1 MLSLIKSAK
10 IKHQDRSN
18 WIMEN
23 EWTYYIVTWYEL
35 IDTGNIQFWK
45 ENETKVYSLSEAR
58 EIKEAK
64 EIITEH
70 KAEIRKITEITKII
84 A

>member
-1 MLSLIKSAK
+1 M
-10 IKHQDRSN
+10 
-18 WIMEN
+18 
-23 EWTYYIVTWYEL
+23 
-35 IDTGNIQFWK
+35 IDTGTIGFWK
-45 ENETKVYSLSEAR
+45 ENKTKVYSLSEAQ

-70 KAEIRKITEITKII
+70 KAEIRKITEIIEVI

>member
-1 MLSLIKSAK
+1 MG
-10 IKHQDRSN
+10 
-18 WIMEN
+18 N
-23 EWTYYIVTWYEL
+23 EWTYYTVTWYEL
-35 IDTGNIQFWK
+35 IDTGTIGFWK
-45 ENETKVYSLSEAR
+45 ENKTKVYSLSEAQ

-70 KAEIRKITEITKII
+70 KAEIIKITEITEVI

>member
-1 MLSLIKSAK
+1 
-10 IKHQDRSN
+10 
-18 WIMEN
+18 MEN
-23 EWTYYIVTWYEL
+23 EWTYYTVTWYEL
-35 IDTGNIQFWK
+35 IDTGTIGFWK
-45 ENETKVYSLSEAR
+45 ENKTKVYSLSEAQ

-70 KAEIRKITEITKII
+70 KAEIRKITEIIEVI

>member
-1 MLSLIKSAK
+1 MALNYL
-10 IKHQDRSN
+10 QLRSG

-35 IDTGNIQFWK
+35 KDTGTIQFWK
-45 ENETKVYSLSEAR
+45 ENKTKVYSLSEAH
-58 EIKEAK
+58 EIKESK
-64 EIITEH
+64 EIITGH
-70 KAEIRKITEITKII
+70 KAEIRKITEITEII

>member
-1 MLSLIKSAK
+1 MG
-10 IKHQDRSN
+10 
-18 WIMEN
+18 N
-23 EWTYYIVTWYEL
+23 EWTYYTVTWYEL
-35 IDTGNIQFWK
+35 IDTGTIGFWK
-45 ENETKVYSLSEAR
+45 ENKTKVYSLSEAQ

-70 KAEIRKITEITKII
+70 KAEIRKITEITEVI

>member
-1 MLSLIKSAK
+1 
-10 IKHQDRSN
+10 
-18 WIMEN
+18 MEN
-23 EWTYYIVTWYEL
+23 EWTYYTVTWYEL
-35 IDTGNIQFWK
+35 IDTGTIGFWK
-45 ENETKVYSLSEAR
+45 ETKTKVYSLSEAQ

-70 KAEIRKITEITKII
+70 KAEIRKITEIIEVI